1 MPKDDTGDAAP
12 DDRAH
17 AHRARFAVTVK
28 GRSFDFVDAVYGE
41 KSFDGD
47 HFGMRGG
54 ILLLVP
60 QIGSARERFAAA
72 YDHGA
77 EIVRIVTKSRF
88 LKREPKFFVLGRR
101 RLSIAR
107 PKVGRATGRA
117 SAPSA
122 SVATF
127 RRLNPTACRT
137 SSLSSIAFAFSLL
150 RKVRMA
156 HTS

>member
-47 HFGMRGG
+47 HFGM
-54 ILLLVP
+54 
-60 QIGSARERFAAA
+60 
-72 YDHGA
+72 HGA

-127 RRLNPTACRT
+127 RRVNPTACRT